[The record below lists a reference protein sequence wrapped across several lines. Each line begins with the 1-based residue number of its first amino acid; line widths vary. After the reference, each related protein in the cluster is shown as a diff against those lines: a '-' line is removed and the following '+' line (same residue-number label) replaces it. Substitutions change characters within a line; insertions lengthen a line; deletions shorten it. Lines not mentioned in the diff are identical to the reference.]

1 MSEAPSSPQLV
12 ASTDNWN
19 IIWFRDTAYAVPK
32 SFGPV
37 NFEIEADRSRVLA
50 SGGAAFAS
58 VAEAKAHAIREEA
71 AGQSS
76 SPPQLVE
83 ATDDWNI
90 VRFRNEA
97 YLLPKS
103 LGSVDLTDD
112 KDRARA
118 LASGAAVFPSAA
130 DAKLHAL
137 REETAAREN
146 APPKFIDTVGT
157 WNIIWFKDAAYAV
170 PKFLGTIDLK
180 TEQGLK
186 LAMKS
191 GSVSFKT
198 IPEAL
203 SFAKRAL

>member
-1 MSEAPSSPQLV
+1 MSEVPSSPQLV
-12 ASTDNWN
+12 ASTNEWN

-32 SFGPV
+32 SLGPA
-37 NFEIEADRSRVLA
+37 NFEVEADRSRVLA
-50 SGGAAFAS
+50 NGGAAFAS
-58 VAEAKAHAIREEA
+58 VAEAKAHATREEA
-71 AGQSS
+71 AGRSS

-83 ATDDWNI
+83 ATDNWNI
-90 VRFRNEA
+90 VQFRNEA

-103 LGSVDLTDD
+103 LGPADLTDD

-118 LASGAAVFPSAA
+118 LASGAVVFSSAA

-137 REETAAREN
+137 REEAVARAN
-146 APPKFIDTVGT
+146 SPPKFIDTVGT

-170 PKFLGTIDLK
+170 PKFLGPVDLK
-180 TEQGLK
+180 AEEGLK

-198 IPEAL
+198 IPEAV

>member
-1 MSEAPSSPQLV
+1 MSETPSSPQLV

-19 IIWFRDTAYAVPK
+19 VIWFRNTAYAVPK
-32 SFGPV
+32 SLGPA
-37 NFEIEADRSRVLA
+37 NFEVEADRDRVLA
-50 SGGAAFAS
+50 NGGAVFAS
-58 VAEAKAHAIREEA
+58 ATEAKAHALREEA
-71 AGQSS
+71 TGHS
-76 SPPQLVE
+76 SPPQLVD

-97 YLLPKS
+97 YLVPKS
-103 LGSVDLTDD
+103 FGPLDLTDD

-137 REETAAREN
+137 REEKAAREN

-157 WNIIWFKDAAYAV
+157 WNIVWFKDAAYAV
-170 PKFLGTIDLK
+170 PKFLGTVDLK
-180 TEQGLK
+180 TEEGLK

-198 IPEAL
+198 IPDAL